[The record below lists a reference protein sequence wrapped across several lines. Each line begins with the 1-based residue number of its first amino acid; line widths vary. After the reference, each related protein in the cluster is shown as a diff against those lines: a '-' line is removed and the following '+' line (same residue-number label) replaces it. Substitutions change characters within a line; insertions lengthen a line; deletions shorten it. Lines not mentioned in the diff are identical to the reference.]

1 VRPRASWWGSW
12 CSPRQRRRSRL
23 AQHPCDEERQLE
35 RLDPVEARVADRL
48 VAVGQVDLEQVLAA
62 ADALGDVVTGE
73 LDVDSAGP
81 GAERAV
87 HVEEALDLLDDV
99 VEAPGLVARGGFEGV
114 AVHRVAHPGHVDAG
128 RGDLLHQVRQ
138 AVADLAGAEPYLA
151 KIDERETVLR
161 RVCESLNEL
170 YDFILF
176 DCPPALGLL
185 TVNALVASDST
196 IIPVQCEY
204 LALEGLSSLMKSVT
218 LIKQNLNPGLHV
230 GGIVL
235 TMTDYRANLTREV
248 ANEVKRFFKDLV
260 FDTSIPRN
268 IRLAESPSFGKPICL
283 YDPHST
289 GALAYQLLTQE
300 VISKECE
307 AKS

>member
-1 VRPRASWWGSW
+1 MKRIAICNQKGGVGKSTTAVNVGSYLALSGKRTLLIDIDPQGNATTACGIQRTEIEKSVYDVLINGLPASEAILKT
-12 CSPRQRRRSRL
+12 QIE
-23 AQHPCDEERQLE
+23 HLE
-35 RLDPVEARVADRL
+35 LIP
-48 VAVGQVDLEQVLAA
+48 
-62 ADALGDVVTGE
+62 
-73 LDVDSAGP
+73 SSI
-81 GAERAV
+81 
-87 HVEEALDLLDDV
+87 
-99 VEAPGLVARGGFEGV
+99 
-114 AVHRVAHPGHVDAG
+114 
-128 RGDLLHQVRQ
+128 
-138 AVADLAGAEPYLA
+138 DLAGAEPYLA

-161 RVCESLNEL
+161 RVCESLNEI

-176 DCPPALGLL
+176 DCPPSLGLL

-204 LALEGLSSLMKSVT
+204 LALEGLNSLMKSVT
-218 LIKQNLNPGLHV
+218 LIKQSLNPRLHV

-235 TMTDYRANLTREV
+235 TMTDFRANLTREV
-248 ANEVKRFFKDLV
+248 ADEVKRFFKDLV

-300 VISKECE
+300 VMSKEGE
-307 AKS
+307 AKP